1 MAEVTVKQFAEV
13 VGISIDR
20 LMEQLQE
27 AGVQVANADATITDD
42 EKMELLGHLQRKHG
56 KDDKSDSGG
65 KKITL

>member
-27 AGVQVANADATITDD
+27 AGVKIANPDATITDD
-42 EKMELLGHLQRKHG
+42 EKTFHKFRHAEATQLKQATS
-56 KDDKSDSGG
+56 DKE
-65 KKITL
+65 